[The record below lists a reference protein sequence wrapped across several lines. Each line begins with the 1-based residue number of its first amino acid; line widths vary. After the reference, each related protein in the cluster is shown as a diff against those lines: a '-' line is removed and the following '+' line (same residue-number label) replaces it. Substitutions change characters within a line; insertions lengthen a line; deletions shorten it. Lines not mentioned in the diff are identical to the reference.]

1 MKSSSPEYR
10 HDDWD
15 TRRRVLRFLLK
26 YIGFTLLAKINR
38 VDGLENI
45 PQAGPAILMINHIAF
60 IDPIVVLN
68 VLPRNIVPLAKVEVY
83 EYPLIGIIPKMWGVI
98 PVKREDV
105 DRYAVRQVIN
115 VLDAGEIVLVAPE
128 GTRSPAL
135 TRAKEGIAY
144 LANRSGVMVIPVAI
158 DGTIGFPAF
167 RFTSAWQAEGAA
179 VRFGKP
185 FRYKSD
191 INRPGRDLLRKM
203 TDEAM
208 YVLAGM
214 LPENRRGVY
223 SDLSRAT
230 EDTLEWL

>member
-1 MKSSSPEYR
+1 MNSSQTEYC
-10 HDDWD
+10 HADLE
-15 TRRRVLRFLLK
+15 TRRRVLRFFLR
-26 YIGFTLLAKINR
+26 YIGFTTLAKINR
-38 VDGLENI
+38 VDGLENV
-45 PQAGPAILMINHIAF
+45 PPAGPVILMINHIAF

-68 VLPRNIVPLAKVEVY
+68 VLPRNIIPLAKAEVY

-98 PVKREDV
+98 PVKRDDI
-105 DRYAVRQVIN
+105 DRYAVRRVLN
-115 VLDAGEIVLVAPE
+115 VWGAGEILLVAPQ
-128 GTRSPAL
+128 GSRSPAL

-144 LANRSGVMVIPVAI
+144 FANRSGVMIIPVAI
-158 DGTIGFPAF
+158 DGTIGFPAL
-167 RFTSAWQAEGAA
+167 RFTPAWQAEGAS

-185 FRYKSD
+185 FRYRLD
-191 INRPGRDLLRKM
+191 IKRPGRDLLRKM

-208 YVLAGM
+208 YVIAKM